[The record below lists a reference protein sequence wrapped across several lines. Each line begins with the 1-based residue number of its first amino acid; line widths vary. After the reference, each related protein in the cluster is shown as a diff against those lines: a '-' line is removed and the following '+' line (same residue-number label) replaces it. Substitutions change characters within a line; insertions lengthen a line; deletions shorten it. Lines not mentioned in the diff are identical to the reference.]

1 MNHTGSQAGLDID
14 SSGQIQISGVLDY
27 YSVPEL
33 WARYRPQMAGLPVW
47 EIDLAGIERSN
58 SAGLALLITWLREA
72 RQQEKPVRLLN
83 IPEQMLQIARVSDL
97 EELLNTESV

>member
-1 MNHTGSQAGLDID
+1 MNDADIKAGLAID
-14 SSGQIQISGVLDY
+14 PSGQIQITGVLDY
-27 YSVPEL
+27 DTVPAL
-33 WARYRPQMAGLPVW
+33 WTQYRTQLASLPVW
-47 EIDLAGIERSN
+47 EIDLANVERSN

-97 EELLNTESV
+97 EEMLSTESV

>member
-1 MNHTGSQAGLDID
+1 MNDADIKAGLVID
-14 SSGQIQISGVLDY
+14 PSGQIQITGVLDY
-27 YSVPEL
+27 DTVPAL
-33 WARYRPQMAGLPVW
+33 LAQYRTQLASLPVW
-47 EIDLAGIERSN
+47 EIDLANVERSN

-97 EELLNTESV
+97 EEMLNTESV